1 MSTIIKCDITGQSD
15 VNMLSIDTGAVGQ
28 YRPETIDGER
38 LCYDIAITNANGY
51 HAEDVAES
59 YVLEE
64 LIGIFTKRLNS
75 LRNPSANQTEQTDP
89 SSDIKVIGGDR

>member
-1 MSTIIKCDITGQSD
+1 MSQVIKCDITGQSD
-15 VNMLSIDTGAVGQ
+15 VNMLKIDTGAAGV

-38 LCYDIAITNANGY
+38 LCYDISIVNANGY

-64 LIGIFTKRLNS
+64 LISIFTKRLNS
-75 LRNPSANQTEQTDP
+75 LRNPNVNQQEMEKAVAE
-89 SSDIKVIGGDR
+89 IKQI